1 MYWPHV
7 PLPGVAKEDGLPQQQ
22 QQQQQQQQHD
32 SGAGIEMM
40 PLQSETSHNVSV
52 IVNVDSASQ

>member
-1 MYWPHV
+1 V

-22 QQQQQQQQHD
+22 QHD

-40 PLQSETSHNVSV
+40 PLQTEPSHNVSV
-52 IVNVDSASQ
+52 IINVDSVSQ

>member
-1 MYWPHV
+1 V
-7 PLPGVAKEDGLPQQQ
+7 PLPGVAKEDGLP

>member
-1 MYWPHV
+1 V
-7 PLPGVAKEDGLPQQQ
+7 PLPGVAKEDGL

-40 PLQSETSHNVSV
+40 PLQSEPSHNVSV

>member
-1 MYWPHV
+1 VYWPHV
-7 PLPGVAKEDGLPQQQ
+7 PLPGVAKEDGLP

>member
-1 MYWPHV
+1 V